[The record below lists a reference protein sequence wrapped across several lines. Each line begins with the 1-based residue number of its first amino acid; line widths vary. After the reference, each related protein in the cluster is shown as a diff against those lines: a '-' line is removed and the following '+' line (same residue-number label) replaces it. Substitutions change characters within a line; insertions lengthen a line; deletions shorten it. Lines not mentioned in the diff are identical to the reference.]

1 MQFLTLVEEA
11 EETETEEEIDRLYS
25 CLDKDSSSS
34 SPSDEGGKGSKGD
47 DKDDKDDK
55 GSKKKKKECSLFSYV
70 GEHCFQLVS
79 FVKSETCRTR
89 RKKTRSRTGLRKRRR
104 RKKLRRRMKMVR
116 RKKLKQMIPNHWRRK
131 AKRRI
136 NLLSNFVSLIS
147 CHKHQLVHDVYNIC
161 GGCD

>member
-34 SPSDEGGKGSKGD
+34 SPSDEGGKGSKG
-47 DKDDKDDK
+47 DDKDDK

-89 RKKTRSRTGLRKRRR
+89 RKKTRSRTGLRKEGE
-104 RKKLRRRMKMVR
+104 K
-116 RKKLKQMIPNHWRRK
+116 N
-131 AKRRI
+131 
-136 NLLSNFVSLIS
+136 
-147 CHKHQLVHDVYNIC
+147 
-161 GGCD
+161 